1 MPANTGFY
9 TDNIEN
15 CPDEVKYIGKEKF
28 PTKIL
33 VWVAISER
41 GVSEPLIRPS
51 KAVAINQE
59 TYLEECLV
67 QRLLPFIEKHH
78 DDGNYI
84 FWPELASSHYAK
96 QVVSWMEE
104 NVNFVSKDLN
114 PPNVPQARPI
124 VKNFGMFSSK
134 GVWGWMGSKN
144 RAQFEASNQPK
155 DQGVRHNLLTI
166 TNGWGQEEPKKNSR

>member
-1 MPANTGFY
+1 
-9 TDNIEN
+9 
-15 CPDEVKYIGKEKF
+15 
-28 PTKIL
+28 
-33 VWVAISER
+33 
-41 GVSEPLIRPS
+41 LIRPS

-84 FWPELASSHYAK
+84 FWPDLASSHYAK

-124 VKNFGMFSSK
+124 EKF
-134 GVWGWMGSKN
+134 WGCLAQKVYEDGWEAKTERSLKLRINQKIKEFDTTFLQSLMG
-144 RAQFEASNQPK
+144 E
-155 DQGVRHNLLTI
+155 V
-166 TNGWGQEEPKKNSR
+166 KKNLRKIADSRVLSLFNKLKIIDK